1 MLPAASFVLTSNTV
15 LLPSV
20 GAPCILH
27 VLRIVIATQL
37 LEPHITER
45 ENFQALAFSQKL
57 CLLCLIQRRI
67 PHTLTGDYSQ
77 VHLKFVEIYKKPTM
91 KAQF

>member
-1 MLPAASFVLTSNTV
+1 MLPAASFVLTSHTV

-20 GAPCILH
+20 GAPCILP
-27 VLRIVIATQL
+27 VLTIVNATQL

-45 ENFQALAFSQKL
+45 ELPSRRLFSETMFV
-57 CLLCLIQRRI
+57 IFNTA

-77 VHLKFVEIYKKPTM
+77 VHLKFVVIYKKPTM

>member
-20 GAPCILH
+20 GAPCILP
-27 VLRIVIATQL
+27 VLTIVIATQL

-45 ENFQALAFSQKL
+45 ELPSPRLYSETMFVMFNTAPHSTHPD
-57 CLLCLIQRRI
+57 RRLFI
-67 PHTLTGDYSQ
+67 SSP
-77 VHLKFVEIYKKPTM
+77 EIYRNL
-91 KAQF
+91 